1 MKKIIVAILAFLYL
15 SVSSGVAME
24 IHYCM
29 GKKAGID
36 LYGSG
41 NDKCHKCGMKEK
53 KGCCSDENK
62 FYKLNDSHKNV
73 SNYLSF
79 DSPFVLIANSF
90 PVYNWNNISDPLSN
104 QVNNHSPPVYNGPS
118 ACILNCV
125 FRL

>member
-15 SVSSGVAME
+15 SVSSGIAME

-29 GKKAGID
+29 GKKAGVD

-41 NDKCHKCGMKEK
+41 TDKCHKCGMKEK
-53 KGCCSDENK
+53 KGCCNDEHK
-62 FYKLNDSHKNV
+62 FYKINDSHKIV
-73 SNYLSF
+73 SNDLNFETPVALITNNFPLF
-79 DSPFVLIANSF
+79 DFLLVNKPAEEKI
-90 PVYNWNNISDPLSN
+90 NNN
-104 QVNNHSPPVYNGPS
+104 SPPLYTRLS